1 MTNEPSKIRDWMF
14 RTITFEADSEKFRSA
29 GIRIGTDQHEFERD
43 LLLEALDDFPI
54 DGRDKSLRMSRLYAT
69 IYCLENSIRDL
80 IKERLE
86 LKFDSEWWTKGVS
99 KRIREFA
106 EERKAKSMENTWLE
120 GDNVELL
127 SFTTFGHLS
136 NIITENWELFSDLIP
151 TQHWLQQRFDE
162 LEQARNYIA
171 HNRFLMQSEFERLE
185 MYVRDWK
192 RQVGV

>member
-1 MTNEPSKIRDWMF
+1 MTSQSAKIRDWMF

-54 DGRDKSLRMSRLYAT
+54 ENRNRSLRMSRLYAT
-69 IYCLENSIRDL
+69 IYCLENSVRDL

-86 LKFDSEWWTKGVS
+86 LEFKSDWWQTGVP
-99 KRIREFA
+99 KKVREFA
-106 EERKAKSMENTWLE
+106 EYKKSKSMANTWLE
-120 GDNVELL
+120 GDDAELI

-136 NIITENWELFSDLIP
+136 NIIIENWDLFSDLIP
-151 TQHWLQQRFDE
+151 TQHWLHQRFDE
-162 LEQARNYIA
+162 LEQARNYVA